1 MASASTLST
10 MARIYADMGRQ
21 GAEQAIRIS
30 DIRKRRDL
38 DPNTAQRYRRRNEYL
53 RNQRNSSWIAHWR
66 ELSEVLLPR
75 HARFDPSDRW
85 RAGSKKNQKIINNTG
100 TRALRILAAGLMEL
114 TNPARPW
121 LRLLTHHPHLN
132 RNRRVRAWLE
142 EVTRVHLDTYAMSNT
157 YHALSWVALNLGC
170 YGTAC
175 AFIEEHPTDT
185 LRIHPMAIGS
195 YCLATDENHVV
206 NSVYR
211 ETTMTVEQLV
221 RRFGLE
227 NCSSHIQTMW
237 SRGHYDGWVHVL
249 HVIEPNDWVVH
260 GNMDHTGKPFRSVW
274 LEYGG
279 TTDYTTGSVD
289 TSESAFD
296 RLLGVKG
303 FDEFPCLAPRWELGE
318 VDDVY
323 GTAPAMDALGDANS
337 LQNLEKRR
345 ALALEKI
352 VDPAMNAPASLRADG
367 VGLVP
372 GYANYIPDGSRQK
385 LEPAHLIDS
394 RALLLKDELE
404 RFETRINAAMF
415 SDLFLALTMHTGAVK
430 TAREIQER
438 HSEKVVQLVTI
449 IERMHDELHD
459 PLVDRTFSILF
470 RQGKIPPPPPEL
482 EGLDLRP
489 EYVSMLGA
497 ELKLLQT
504 GSIERLVGMVG
515 GMTEVWPDAGDKINV
530 DKVIDNYSELLMV
543 EPTLLRDDTEVG
555 QLRAQ
560 RKQEQMMSAEGAG
573 MARDA
578 AAAAQS
584 LAGAQPA
591 PDNMLGQ
598 LGSALRGEGEEEV
611 A

>member
-1 MASASTLST
+1 MAATDT
-10 MARIYADMGRQ
+10 VARMYNDMGER
-21 GAEQAIRIS
+21 GAKEAMRIS
-30 DIRKRRDL
+30 DIRRRRDL
-38 DPNTAQRYRRRNEYL
+38 DPQAAVRYRRRNEQL
-53 RNQRNSSWIAHWR
+53 RNQRNSSWISHWR

-85 RAGSKKNQKIINNTG
+85 RAGSKKNKKIINNTG

-132 RNRRVRAWLE
+132 RQRRVRSWLE
-142 EVTRVHLDTYAMSNT
+142 EVTRVHLDTYSTSNA

-170 YGTAC
+170 YGTAA
-175 AFIEEHPTDT
+175 AFIEEHPTDG

-195 YCLATDENHVV
+195 YCLSTDENHVV
-206 NSVYR
+206 NTVYR
-211 ETTMTVEQLV
+211 ETTLTVEQLV

-227 NCSSHIQTMW
+227 NCSSHVQTMW
-237 SRGHYDGWVHVL
+237 ARGNYDGWVHVL

-260 GNMDHTGKPFRSVW
+260 GNMDHTGKPWRSVW

-289 TSESAFD
+289 TSEGAFD

-303 FDEFPCLAPRWELGE
+303 FDEFPCICPRWELGE

-323 GTAPAMDALGDANS
+323 GTAPAMDALGDTNS

-352 VDPAMNAPASLRADG
+352 VDPAMNAPASLRTDG
-367 VGLVP
+367 IGLIP
-372 GYANYIPDGSRQK
+372 GYANFVPDGSRQK
-385 LEPAHLIDS
+385 VEPAHLIDS

-415 SDLFLALTMHTGAVK
+415 TDLFLALTMHPGSVK

-438 HSEKVVQLVTI
+438 HSEKVIQLVTI

-459 PLVDRTFSILF
+459 PLIDRTFNILY
-470 RQGKIPPPPPEL
+470 RQGKIPEPPQEL

-497 ELKLLQT
+497 ELKLMQT
-504 GSIERLVGMVG
+504 GSIERLVGLAG
-515 GMTEVWPDAGDKINV
+515 EMTAVWPEARDKINV
-530 DKVIDNYSELLMV
+530 DRTLDYYGELLMV
-543 EPTLLRDDTEVG
+543 EPALLRDEDEVARMRA
-555 QLRAQ
+555 LRRQ
-560 RKQEQMMSAEGAG
+560 QEMMSAEGAS

-578 AAAAQS
+578 AAAAES
-584 LAGAQPA
+584 MSNTQPA

-598 LGSALRGEGEEEV
+598 LGAALRGDAEV
-611 A
+611 EA